1 MSFMDLFRR
10 TDINE
15 GVEQY
20 KKEASAVLLDVRT
33 KEEYKEGHIEGS
45 INVPLQ
51 TIGNAKQHIKDIST
65 PIYTYCLSGARSR
78 QAAAALESM
87 GYKKVINIGGIGGY
101 RGKIVR

>member
-33 KEEYKEGHIEGS
+33 KEEYKDCI
-45 INVPLQ
+45 LF
-51 TIGNAKQHIKDIST
+51 
-65 PIYTYCLSGARSR
+65 Y
-78 QAAAALESM
+78 
-87 GYKKVINIGGIGGY
+87 
-101 RGKIVR
+101 

>member
-1 MSFMDLFRR
+1 MSFLDIFKS

-20 KKEASAVLLDVRT
+20 RKETDAVLLDVRT
-33 KEEYKEGHIEGS
+33 KEEYAEGHIEDS
-45 INVPLQ
+45 INIPLQ
-51 TIGNAKQHIKDIST
+51 VIENVKQRVKNTSV

-78 QAAAALESM
+78 QAATALEKM
-87 GYKKVINIGGIGGY
+87 GYVKVINIGGISGY